1 MMKRML
7 LCSLLAT
14 AGLTAEATEI
24 TFTSDLDFRQL
35 YVFAEGEAVPVSVT
49 EPQTSST
56 TLDLAPG
63 RYYVAATLDSD
74 DGNTYPLGA
83 MKTFTVSDTP
93 TTVSYTTSENYVP
106 VRFTVTDENGH
117 PLKGIAIDAGADDF
131 SYVRFEYSFHAETG
145 DDGTVTALAA
155 PGMSFLCSTSDPGQ
169 HYTSLQQRF
178 STGSEGIDVALSYT
192 GYHCISLTVTGY
204 YVPEWDDP
212 ANFSGSATLTD
223 GNQFAFNLNNGG
235 TGHTLWAVVP
245 DGRYDLLLRSQHD
258 EEGYEVVATTPLVV
272 NGADV
277 EQTVDLSGA
286 RKVSFAPDDL
296 SGDFTLYATNGD
308 RRVALTT
315 GTNRTYLLPGSYELA
330 GAFYDMATERRYIFG
345 HPFHV
350 TDAALTVSV
359 ATDHALY
366 HDVTLDVSTA
376 RGKAGYQ
383 AYVNGSEVAY
393 AEGFIKSLPAIAD
406 GSYTYTV
413 TNVWVDK
420 TQYVLPLTQEG
431 TFTVSGAD
439 VTVPVDLTDH
449 RFFTLHYTRDG
460 KDFDFSNMNLTDSEG
475 RTVHVEQGGLSGVRF
490 GLRPGTYRINGT
502 LEFDLTG
509 SVSGTLTVP
518 DDCPAELTVDFT
530 GKPTGIADAHA
541 ETLTLRVTTDGL
553 QVGAAPGTAT
563 LDLYDTTGRRVLSKP
578 ATGGATISTTH
589 LPAGVYIARLRQ
601 GATTRNLKFAIR

>member
-1 MMKRML
+1 MKRML

-178 STGSEGIDVALSYT
+178 STDSEGIDVALSYT

-296 SGDFTLYATNGD
+296 SGDFTLYAGWVVADGGNDAAPSAGIPNTGD
-308 RRVALTT
+308 PTSVIAAVATAFGGVAL
-315 GTNRTYLLPGSYELA
+315 
-330 GAFYDMATERRYIFG
+330 
-345 HPFHV
+345 
-350 TDAALTVSV
+350 
-359 ATDHALY
+359 
-366 HDVTLDVSTA
+366 
-376 RGKAGYQ
+376 
-383 AYVNGSEVAY
+383 
-393 AEGFIKSLPAIAD
+393 
-406 GSYTYTV
+406 
-413 TNVWVDK
+413 
-420 TQYVLPLTQEG
+420 
-431 TFTVSGAD
+431 
-439 VTVPVDLTDH
+439 
-449 RFFTLHYTRDG
+449 
-460 KDFDFSNMNLTDSEG
+460 
-475 RTVHVEQGGLSGVRF
+475 
-490 GLRPGTYRINGT
+490 
-502 LEFDLTG
+502 
-509 SVSGTLTVP
+509 
-518 DDCPAELTVDFT
+518 
-530 GKPTGIADAHA
+530 
-541 ETLTLRVTTDGL
+541 
-553 QVGAAPGTAT
+553 VGASAVV
-563 LDLYDTTGRRVLSKP
+563 RK
-578 ATGGATISTTH
+578 
-589 LPAGVYIARLRQ
+589 RQ
-601 GATTRNLKFAIR
+601 K